1 MRPEERSTVPDAPDN
16 TAADWLQ
23 PPEEQEGLKRYVETF
38 RERFW
43 LIALTMLITTG
54 IAVLYVSTATKTY
67 EAEADLLVTPVSSSD
82 AVLASLGLIGVSA
95 DPTRDVETASRL
107 VTNTDVAEAVKKE
120 TGSSLD
126 AEELLSKVT
135 AVPVAQSNIVAV
147 TATETSPEAAKEL
160 ADAFAEQAV
169 ITRTESLHEQIGQQ
183 LPVLEEQLSAGGSP
197 SIGEESAASQIAQ
210 LQLLASGP
218 TPDMRVQ
225 TLASVPTSQ
234 ASPRPVLSIAAG
246 IVGGAILGIVAAFAA
261 QVLDAR
267 LRREAQL
274 RRLYRLPILGRIP
287 KESRPK
293 ELPLS
298 PSAVSPVTSEAYR
311 TLRSTLTTAVGSG
324 EGKIILVTGSAP
336 SEGKSTTAVNLA
348 SSFAL
353 AGKRVILI
361 ESDLR
366 RPVLGSTLDVTPKH
380 GGVVS
385 VLVENVEL
393 SQALTPTPL
402 FGPNLQLLLADY
414 EGGWIA
420 DLFSIPAAQTMME
433 EARRLAD
440 YVIVDSPPLND
451 VVDGLPLAK
460 LADEVLIVVKLG
472 TTRLD
477 RLAQL
482 GELLGENGVRPAG
495 FAVIGVPRPK
505 RRDYHYYATAFD
517 AAEQGGGGQ
526 RSLMGSRRAS

>member
-1 MRPEERSTVPDAPDN
+1 VSEAPENQAT
-16 TAADWLQ
+16 DWLQ

-43 LIALTMLITTG
+43 LIALVMLITTG
-54 IAVLYVSTATKTY
+54 IAVAYVATATKTY
-67 EAEADLLVTPVSSSD
+67 EAEADLLVTPASSED
-82 AVLASLGLIGVSA
+82 PVLASLGLIGVSA
-95 DPTRDVETASRL
+95 DPTRDVETVSRL
-107 VTNTDVAEAVKKE
+107 VTNTNVAEAAKE
-120 TGSSLD
+120 KLKSPLD
-126 AEELLSKVT
+126 AQELLSKVS
-135 AVPVAQSNIVAV
+135 AVPVAESNIVAV
-147 TATETSPEAAKEL
+147 TATETSPKAAQEL

-169 ITRTESLHEQIGQQ
+169 ETRTEALHEQIAEQ
-183 LPVLEEQLSAGGSP
+183 LPVLEGQLANSAAP
-197 SIGEESAASQIAQ
+197 TAGEESAANQISQ

-225 TLASVPTSQ
+225 TLASLPTEQ

-246 IVGGAILGIVAAFAA
+246 LIGGAILGVVAAFAA
-261 QVLDAR
+261 QVLDPR

-287 KESRPK
+287 REPRPK
-293 ELPLS
+293 EMPLS
-298 PSAVSPVTSEAYR
+298 PSAVSAVTSEAYR
-311 TLRSTLTTAVGSG
+311 TMRSTLTTTAGPG
-324 EGKIILVTGSAP
+324 QGKIILVTGSAP
-336 SEGKSTTAVNLA
+336 SEGKSTTAINLA
-348 SSFAL
+348 ASFAL

-366 RPVLGSTLDVTPKH
+366 RPVLGTTLDVVPQN
-380 GGVVS
+380 GGVVG
-385 VLVENVEL
+385 VLVENVSL
-393 SQALTPTPL
+393 AQALTPTAL

-420 DLFSIPAAQTMME
+420 DLFSIPAAQRMME
-433 EARRLAD
+433 EARSTAD

-477 RLAQL
+477 RLANL

-505 RRDYHYYATAFD
+505 RRDYHYYATAFE
-517 AAEQGGGGQ
+517 ASEKNGAG
-526 RSLMGSRRAS
+526 RSLLGSRQNA